1 MLVKVKLGDA
11 QKFFKITDQTL
22 EEFLSAAF
30 LKFGVKAVPGNV
42 RVIDESG
49 TEVDEDVF
57 EEVVKDPS
65 VGILTIKPI
74 ADLNAAPQQA
84 CPVPSNQPQ
93 SSSIDSTDSQETLI
107 TEDSSIS
114 KPKRLDDGDAKR
126 LVELVLLQKPGGER
140 IINEYNRTKTLGD
153 ATRRKM
159 VNILAA
165 DMMEKNGCSRAPPKQ
180 VREKYAKGIV
190 ALFPCLSDPFS
201 KNGYEHYY
209 DSETG
214 TGYLAWRIKTIQRGL
229 AKERRASLEAS
240 VKQPRMIPCSQT
252 NRSCG
257 PVPFSEPDHQMGLN
271 QLDLF
276 TAQSSTDQQL
286 TQGLNNQQLASFE
299 EQALLALST
308 VRQQAEFTPETFLNE
323 DVSKDDFWSNVQ
335 RVIVQT
341 MLVKVKLGDAQKFVK
356 ITNLSMTEFLSAA
369 FLKFGVQALP
379 GNVRVID
386 ESGTEVDE
394 DVFEEVVKDPSVGVL
409 TIKPIADLESV
420 PPRPQACPVPSNQPQ
435 SSTIDSTE
443 SQETLTI
450 EDSSVSKRMR
460 LDDDAKML
468 VESVL
473 LQKPGGE
480 RIINEYNRTKTLGD
494 LTRRKMVN
502 ILAADMMKNGTAPP
516 RQVREKYAK
525 GIVAL
530 FPCLSDPFSK
540 NGYEHYYDSESG
552 TGYLAWRIKTIQ
564 RGLAKERRASLE
576 ASGKRSGEM
585 DDLGNEIRLKRMK
598 QLMAQTSTDL
608 HLSQLASFE
617 EQGPSAVSTVMLQSE
632 FAPDTVLS
640 EEECNIA
647 ILFMNNCPDEDEIY
661 KKMTLTFDYRRKMVL
676 DQTRLS
682 DVLTVFT
689 RFKDI
694 KGLIEQDFVRMFG
707 EGVSGRLLEKWTTA
721 FKMKVIQQCKK
732 LPNTSDV
739 EELLLGAEFPAEI
752 SEDTADFF
760 WDSDLSSI
768 LLLLHLIPPSAQGR
782 KKPGKVSASQA
793 ERNLVVFK
801 KTGTDIEDHLKDIGA
816 SSQPY
821 LLAVGAHK
829 SSVDQFFIIL
839 HQHAIPCK
847 STSSLGAFDELFK
860 AHFVF
865 GTSYNAML
873 HNMYI
878 FIQTTVYN
886 IDVGKVKESP
896 RVAEVRAR
904 LLS

>member
-42 RVIDESG
+42 KVIDESG

-74 ADLNAAPQQA
+74 ADLDTASQQA
-84 CPVPSNQPQ
+84 CLVPSNQPQ
-93 SSSIDSTDSQETLI
+93 FSSIDSTDSQETL
-107 TEDSSIS
+107 TNEDSSVS
-114 KPKRLDDGDAKR
+114 KRIRLDDGDAK
-126 LVELVLLQKPGGER
+126 K
-140 IINEYNRTKTLGD
+140 
-153 ATRRKM
+153 
-159 VNILAA
+159 
-165 DMMEKNGCSRAPPKQ
+165 
-180 VREKYAKGIV
+180 
-190 ALFPCLSDPFS
+190 
-201 KNGYEHYY
+201 
-209 DSETG
+209 
-214 TGYLAWRIKTIQRGL
+214 
-229 AKERRASLEAS
+229 
-240 VKQPRMIPCSQT
+240 
-252 NRSCG
+252 
-257 PVPFSEPDHQMGLN
+257 
-271 QLDLF
+271 
-276 TAQSSTDQQL
+276 
-286 TQGLNNQQLASFE
+286 
-299 EQALLALST
+299 
-308 VRQQAEFTPETFLNE
+308 
-323 DVSKDDFWSNVQ
+323 
-335 RVIVQT
+335 
-341 MLVKVKLGDAQKFVK
+341 
-356 ITNLSMTEFLSAA
+356 
-369 FLKFGVQALP
+369 
-379 GNVRVID
+379 
-386 ESGTEVDE
+386 
-394 DVFEEVVKDPSVGVL
+394 
-409 TIKPIADLESV
+409 
-420 PPRPQACPVPSNQPQ
+420 
-435 SSTIDSTE
+435 
-443 SQETLTI
+443 
-450 EDSSVSKRMR
+450 
-460 LDDDAKML
+460 L

-540 NGYEHYYDSESG
+540 NGYEHYYDSETG

-576 ASGKRSGEM
+576 ASSKRSGEM
-585 DDLGNEIRLKRMK
+585 DELGNQIRLKRMK
-598 QLMAQTSTDL
+598 QLLAQTSTDPQIA
-608 HLSQLASFE
+608 QLASFE
-617 EQGPSAVSTVMLQSE
+617 EQGLSAVSTVMLQSG

-640 EEECNIA
+640 EEECNEA

-661 KKMTLTFDYRRKMVL
+661 KKMILTFDYRRKMVL
-676 DQTRLS
+676 DQTRSS
-682 DVLTVFT
+682 DVLTVFP

-707 EGVSGRLLEKWTTA
+707 EGVSSRLLEKWTTA

-739 EELLLGAEFPAEI
+739 EELLLGAEFPAKV
-752 SEDTADFF
+752 SEETADFF

-801 KTGTDIEDHLKDIGA
+801 KNGTDIEDHLKDIGA

-847 STSSLGAFDELFK
+847 SSSSLGAFDELFK

-865 GTSYNAML
+865 STPYNAML
-873 HNMYI
+873 NNMYI